1 MIPIERRISDDTK
14 LIDLTV
20 GELKELFESLVPK
33 ITPMVLTQSKSEKRL
48 VYGLKGIKELFHVSD
63 STARKLKNGP
73 IKEAVSQSGRTIV
86 VDADMALMLFKNY
99 EKKSGR

>member
-1 MIPIERRISDDTK
+1 M
-14 LIDLTV
+14 
-20 GELKELFESLVPK
+20 KELFESLVPK

-86 VDADMALMLFKNY
+86 VDADMALMLFNKA
-99 EKKSGR
+99 KL

>member
-1 MIPIERRISDDTK
+1 
-14 LIDLTV
+14 
-20 GELKELFESLVPK
+20 
-33 ITPMVLTQSKSEKRL
+33 MVLTQSKSEKRL

>member
-1 MIPIERRISDDTK
+1 M
-14 LIDLTV
+14 
-20 GELKELFESLVPK
+20 KELFESLVPK